1 MSRKRVIDT
10 EIYFDTELCSLLGAK
25 GLHLYIRLWGLA
37 DDSGVYQPNYKD
49 IALRMGALKFT
60 DKEVSDMIYG
70 LIQVGKII
78 PFTGSTGKPYHYL
91 KNFLRHQPLRNPA
104 VPKYPL
110 PEWIHCEIKEYR
122 SGKKYAN
129 YSIIHEN
136 LPVGYSETTG
146 SLPVDYQYPT
156 SSPKTE
162 TETETKLETETG
174 NETETKQ
181 ETETTVAVASEIPDW
196 INQESWDGFVEM
208 RKKIKKPLTDRAKK
222 LTIRQLYDMKQSGQ
236 DPGEVLDQ
244 STRNSWQGVFEVK
257 TRGGEG
263 YGKTGRSGQQGTG
276 RFNPA
281 GGIMPEPGKYA
292 HLGKTVINN

>member
-60 DKEVSDMIYG
+60 DKEAQDLIEG
-70 LIQVGKII
+70 LIQAGKIA
-78 PFTGSTGKPYHYL
+78 PYTAANGKTYHYL
-91 KNFLRHQPLRNPA
+91 RNFLRHQPLKNPA

-129 YSIIHEN
+129 YTLIHEK
-136 LPVGYSETTG
+136 LPENFPETTG
-146 SLPVDYQYPT
+146 RLPVAYSYPT
-156 SSPKTE
+156 GSPETE
-162 TETETKLETETG
+162 TETETKQKLETET
-174 NETETKQ
+174 ETTDTETP
-181 ETETTVAVASEIPDW
+181 ELPDW
-196 INQESWDGFVEM
+196 MNRESWDGFVEM
-208 RKKIKKPLTDRAKK
+208 RKKIKKQLTYRAKK
-222 LTIRQLYDMKQSGQ
+222 LIIKQLSDMKQAGH
-236 DPGEVLDQ
+236 DPNAVLDQ
-244 STRNSWQGVFEVK
+244 STRNSWQGVFEIK
-257 TRGGEG
+257 STGKEG
-263 YGKTGRSGQQGTG
+263 YGKTGGHSQQSTG
-276 RFNPA
+276 RFTPA